1 MRIVKYPHPTLRYK
15 SKDLRRVDADLRRMV
30 REMFDAMYAH
40 EGIGLAANQVDLP
53 YRLFILNLTADSSA
67 KDEEHVFINPVISQ
81 PRGMAEDREGCLS
94 FPEIYAPVRRPEKI
108 SLQAY
113 TLAGQEV
120 CYDLDG
126 LLGRAVQ
133 HESDH
138 LDGKLF
144 IDRLSPGHMAA
155 IREDL
160 VDLEM
165 EFATDREH
173 GLIPADAV
181 VAARLAELESVRT

>member
-1 MRIVKYPHPTLRYK
+1 
-15 SKDLRRVDADLRRMV
+15 MV
-30 REMFDAMYAH
+30 REMFDVMYEH

-53 YRLFILNLTADSSA
+53 YRLFVLNLAADPAA
-67 KDEEHVFINPVISQ
+67 KDEEHVFINPVITQ

-108 SLQAY
+108 VLQAY
-113 TLAGQEV
+113 TLAGEEV
-120 CYDLDG
+120 CYELGG

-144 IDRLSPGHMAA
+144 IDRLTSVHLAA

-160 VDLEM
+160 ADLER
-165 EFATDREH
+165 EFLTDREH

-181 VAARLAELESVRT
+181 VVARLAELESVRT